1 MKINYI
7 VGTCI
12 LLTSAAYTSSMTLA
26 GSRTDPVA
34 NGGGNNDA
42 LFVGLFILAAILLG
56 YGGGSLG
63 GDKDTAGSEGSAG
76 SNGSANSAG
85 SAGSSGL

>member
-1 MKINYI
+1 MKIYYI
-7 VGTCI
+7 VGICT
-12 LLTSAAYTSSMTLA
+12 LLTSAAYTSSMALA

-34 NGGGNNDA
+34 NGGGNDGA
-42 LFVGLFILAAILLG
+42 IFVGLILLVAILLG
-56 YGGGSLG
+56 FGGGSLG

-76 SNGSANSAG
+76 SNGSADSAG